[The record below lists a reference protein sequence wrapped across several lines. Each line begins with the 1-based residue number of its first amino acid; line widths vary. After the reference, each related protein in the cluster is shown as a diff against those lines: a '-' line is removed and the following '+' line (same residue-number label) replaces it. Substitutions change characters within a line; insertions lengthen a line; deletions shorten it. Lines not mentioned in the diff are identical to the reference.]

1 MIYLLLYFLMSDEQY
16 KATVEHKSVLTLCT
30 EYQNKQIDLN
40 AKYQR
45 DVVWK
50 DEQKSAFINSVY
62 KNIVPNNII
71 LNLNHETGKFICVDG
86 KQRVTSLY
94 EFRKNKIPLEWE
106 NETLYYDK
114 VPEDYKKNKNFRI
127 LTNQEKAK
135 FDNRSIPIVKYED
148 LSYEDQVDI
157 FNRIQKGAKL
167 TSGEIIM
174 SVFTTD
180 RGCDKFK
187 DFCEN
192 HKKLISK
199 YVVSNRDRKGHVILL
214 ADLIYILQTNN
225 NNLPS
230 KKQRDDF
237 LRENGTAKKLKE
249 VLEPFEEKLKI
260 LFSKEL
266 FNAPEFTKSI
276 INKMNQGVFLS
287 LFVCIKEKYE
297 DLTKM
302 KNNELIS
309 LKENI
314 LETINETI
322 KLGIKGSRNADT
334 VDKVQKLFDKK
345 TVVEDSDSDE
355 IIADSDESESEEEVV
370 VKSKIKNK
378 TKSKN

>member
-1 MIYLLLYFLMSDEQY
+1 MSDEQY
-16 KATVEHKSVLTLCT
+16 QANVEHKSVLTLVT
-30 EYQNKQIDLN
+30 EYSNKQIDLN

-50 DEQKSAFINSVY
+50 DEQKSAFINSVF

-71 LNLNHETGKFICVDG
+71 LNLDSKTNKFICVDG

-94 EFRKNKIPLEWE
+94 EFRKNKIPLEWD

-114 VPEDYKKNKNFRI
+114 VPDDYKKNKNYRTM
-127 LTNQEKAK
+127 TNQEKAK
-135 FDNRSIPIVKYED
+135 FDNRSVPVVKYTD

-187 DFCEN
+187 EFCEN

-199 YVVSNRDRKGHVILL
+199 YVVSNKDRKGHVILL

-249 VLEPFEEKLKI
+249 VLEPFEEKLKV

-287 LFVCIKEKYE
+287 LFICIKETYE
-297 DLTKM
+297 ELSKL
-302 KNNELIS
+302 NNKELES
-309 LKENI
+309 LKENV

-334 VDKVQKLFDKK
+334 VAKVQKLFNKQI
-345 TVVEDSDSDE
+345 VEDDDSDVIDGSE
-355 IIADSDESESEEEVV
+355 ESESEEEIVIKPKK
-370 VKSKIKNK
+370 VKN
-378 TKSKN
+378 KSKNQ

>member
-1 MIYLLLYFLMSDEQY
+1 M
-16 KATVEHKSVLTLCT
+16 
-30 EYQNKQIDLN
+30 
-40 AKYQR
+40 
-45 DVVWK
+45 
-50 DEQKSAFINSVY
+50 
-62 KNIVPNNII
+62 
-71 LNLNHETGKFICVDG
+71 
-86 KQRVTSLY
+86 
-94 EFRKNKIPLEWE
+94 
-106 NETLYYDK
+106 
-114 VPEDYKKNKNFRI
+114 
-127 LTNQEKAK
+127 
-135 FDNRSIPIVKYED
+135 
-148 LSYEDQVDI
+148 DI

-287 LFVCIKEKYE
+287 FFVCIKEKYE

-314 LETINETI
+314 LETINET
-322 KLGIKGSRNADT
+322 N
-334 VDKVQKLFDKK
+334 
-345 TVVEDSDSDE
+345 E
-355 IIADSDESESEEEVV
+355 
-370 VKSKIKNK
+370 
-378 TKSKN
+378 